1 RARIRRSVNVVSLC
15 LPASRIFSTPAAR
28 ETAEMTQSATDIATA
43 WMAALAAGD
52 PEGAIALSSPPIV
65 YTTGHGR
72 RYVGHD
78 GVRDIVADLARLAG
92 FLTIAAEGESL
103 ESEGVVA
110 LRRIERYTLPS
121 GGIEIRGCSFVEVE
135 DGVVTRWADYKSM

>member
-1 RARIRRSVNVVSLC
+1 
-15 LPASRIFSTPAAR
+15 
-28 ETAEMTQSATDIATA
+28 MTESATDTAIA

-52 PEGAIALSSPPIV
+52 AEGTIALSSPSIV
-65 YTTGHGR
+65 YTTGQVR

-78 GVRDIVADLARLAG
+78 GIRDIVSDLARLGG
-92 FLTIAAEGESL
+92 FLTIGVEGEVL

-110 LRRIERYTLPS
+110 LRRIERFTLPS

-135 DGVVTRWADYKSM
+135 DGVVTRWADYKSMETIDDVIG

>member
-1 RARIRRSVNVVSLC
+1 M
-15 LPASRIFSTPAAR
+15 P
-28 ETAEMTQSATDIATA
+28 ESATDTAIA

-52 PEGAIALSSPPIV
+52 AEGTIALSSPSIV
-65 YTTGHGR
+65 YTTGQVR

-78 GVRDIVADLARLAG
+78 GIRDIVSDLARLGG
-92 FLTIAAEGESL
+92 FLTIGVEGEVL

-110 LRRIERYTLPS
+110 LRRIERFTLPS

-135 DGVVTRWADYKSM
+135 DGVVTRWADYKSMETIDDVIG

>member
-1 RARIRRSVNVVSLC
+1 
-15 LPASRIFSTPAAR
+15 
-28 ETAEMTQSATDIATA
+28 MTESATDTAIA

-52 PEGAIALSSPPIV
+52 AERTIALSSPSIV
-65 YTTGHGR
+65 YTTGQVR

-78 GVRDIVADLARLAG
+78 GIRDIVYDLARLGG
-92 FLTIAAEGESL
+92 FLTIGVEGEVL

-110 LRRIERYTLPS
+110 LRRIERFTLPS

-135 DGVVTRWADYKSM
+135 DGVVTRWADYKSMETIDAVIG